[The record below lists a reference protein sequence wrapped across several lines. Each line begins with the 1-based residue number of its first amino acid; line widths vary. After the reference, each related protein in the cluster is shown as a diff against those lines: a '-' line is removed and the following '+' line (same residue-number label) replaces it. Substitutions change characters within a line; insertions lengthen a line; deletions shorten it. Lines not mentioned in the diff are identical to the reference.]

1 MKEHR
6 ILVIEDDKHVLELLK
21 LCLKQEG
28 FWVTTAEDGLTGLK
42 FASENVYDLIIL
54 DIMLPG
60 KNGWEVCRQIT
71 GGKDSWVPVLML
83 TAKSHENDRIL
94 GLEMGAD
101 DYVVKPF
108 SPREL
113 VARVRAILRRTNNKK
128 ISPQETSPLIE
139 LNGLSID
146 NTKHIVKYND
156 KILALTPKEF
166 ELLYFLARNRGQV
179 FSREQLLNLIWGYEF
194 TESTRTVDEHIKNL
208 RKKLWEDSSL
218 HYIHTVWGVG
228 YKFEVFEDD
237 C

>member
-1 MKEHR
+1 MKEYR

-42 FASENVYDLIIL
+42 FASENEYDLIIL
-54 DIMLPG
+54 DIMLPK

-113 VARVRAILRRTNNKK
+113 VARVRAILRRTAKK
-128 ISPQETSPLIE
+128 DEPHEPSGIIE
-139 LNGLSID
+139 LDKLSID
-146 NTKHIVKYND
+146 NSKHIVKCND
-156 KILALTPKEF
+156 VTLALTPKEF

-208 RKKLWEDSSL
+208 RKKLWEESSRV
-218 HYIHTVWGVG
+218 YIHTVWGVG
-228 YKFEVFEDD
+228 YKFEVEKNDG
-237 C
+237 

>member
-28 FWVTTAEDGLTGLK
+28 FWVTTAEDGVTGLK
-42 FASENVYDLIIL
+42 FASENEYDLVIL

-71 GGKDSWVPVLML
+71 GGKDTWVPVLML

-113 VARVRAILRRTNNKK
+113 VARVRAILRRTSNKNK
-128 ISPQETSPLIE
+128 PNEPSRIIE
-139 LNGLSID
+139 LNGLVVD
-146 NTKHIVKYND
+146 NSKHLVKFND
-156 KILALTPKEF
+156 KTIMLTPKEF
-166 ELLYFLARNRGQV
+166 ELIYFLAQNRGQV
-179 FSREQLLNLIWGYEF
+179 FSREQLLNQVWGYEF
-194 TESTRTVDEHIKNL
+194 TESSRTVDEHIKNL
-208 RKKLWEDSSL
+208 RKKLYEETSL
-218 HYIHTVWGVG
+218 VYIHTVWGVG
-228 YKFEVFEDD
+228 YKFEVTEDVF
-237 C
+237 

>member
-1 MKEHR
+1 MKEYR

-42 FASENVYDLIIL
+42 FASENEYDLIIL

-113 VARVRAILRRTNNKK
+113 VARVRAILRRTTNATK
-128 ISPQETSPLIE
+128 SPEPSRVIDF
-139 LNGLSID
+139 NGLRID
-146 NTKHIVKYND
+146 NSKHIVSINGKTMP
-156 KILALTPKEF
+156 LTPKEF
-166 ELLYFLARNRGQV
+166 ELLYFLAQNRGQV

-208 RKKLWEDSSL
+208 RKKLWEESSL
-218 HYIHTVWGVG
+218 AYIHTVWGVG
-228 YKFEVFEDD
+228 YKFEVTEDV